1 MCLGVRETGTLCT
14 EEWQRRGGSVVTRF
28 VRSDHAPVTVR
39 VPFAASSVASARQ
52 QLRSWMRAEGFG
64 REAIEDGRVVLSEL
78 VGNSV
83 RHAEPLSDGTI
94 LITWCHDGEGV
105 RLSVTDGG
113 SSSRPHAVQAPAS
126 ALSGRGM
133 AIVEAL
139 AKDWWSERTR
149 SRSTIHAVLGAR

>member
-1 MCLGVRETGTLCT
+1 MA
-14 EEWQRRGGSVVTRF
+14 TRS
-28 VRSDHAPVTVR
+28 VRSGHAPVTVR

-52 QLRSWMRAEGFG
+52 QLRTWMREQGFN
-64 REAIEDGRVVLSEL
+64 RDTIEDGRVIISEL

-94 LITWCHDGEGV
+94 LITWCRDGEGV

-113 SSSRPHAVQAPAS
+113 SISKPRTVKAPAS
-126 ALSGRGM
+126 ALTGRGM

-139 AKDWWSERTR
+139 AADWWSEQTR
-149 SRSTIHAVLGAR
+149 NRSTIHALLTS